1 MTDPLNDPLHETKT
15 KRGFFGALRTYFLTG
30 LVVTGPVGLT
40 FLLITWVIDLLDGWF
55 KPLLP
60 AQFQPEQYLP
70 YDIPGVGLV
79 VALIIVLLVGGFTAN
94 FLGRRLIAIGD
105 NIITQMP
112 AIGTVYNAL
121 RQIFKAAIDNNRSF
135 SEVAMIEYPR
145 KGVWAIGFVTNDIEG
160 QIANQVGGET
170 IAIFL
175 PTTPNPT
182 SGFLLFL
189 PKEDVKILDMT
200 VEEGARLVIS
210 AGLTNEE
217 KSNLMP
223 ASE

>member
-1 MTDPLNDPLHETKT
+1 MTPFMKPKPNAVFLVLC
-15 KRGFFGALRTYFLTG
+15 ALILTG

>member
-60 AQFQPEQYLP
+60 ARFQPEQYIP
-70 YDIPGVGLV
+70 YDIPGVGLI

-105 NIITQMP
+105 NIISQMP

-160 QIANQVGGET
+160 QIADHVGGET

-223 ASE
+223 AVE

>member
-1 MTDPLNDPLHETKT
+1 MTDPLNDPLNETKT

-160 QIANQVGGET
+160 QIADIVGDET
-170 IAIFL
+170 VSVFV

-182 SGFLLFL
+182 SGFLLFYAR
-189 PKEDVKILDMT
+189 KDVRVLDMSI
-200 VEEGARLVIS
+200 EEGARLVIS
-210 AGLTNEE
+210 AGMTNTIEE
-217 KSNLMP
+217 DE
-223 ASE
+223 A